1 MKTKM
6 FETILDVV
14 SEITEITKQDIL
26 SIRKDDEIL
35 EARILFVWFCNLNG
49 MHVPDIMRFLGR
61 KSESAVTSKIRDYH
75 SWSAT
80 STMFRCYAKKIAA
93 ILPARIEEVAESGIA
108 TT

>member
-14 SEITEITKQDIL
+14 SEVTEVSKQDIL

-75 SWSAT
+75 SWSAI

-93 ILPARIEEVAESGIA
+93 LLPTRIEEVTE

>member
-1 MKTKM
+1 M
-6 FETILDVV
+6 FETILEVV
-14 SEITEITKQDIL
+14 SEVTEVTKQDIL

-80 STMFRCYAKKIAA
+80 STMFRCYTKKIAA
-93 ILPARIEEVAESGIA
+93 VLPARIEEVAESGIA

>member
-6 FETILDVV
+6 FETILEVV
-14 SEITEITKQDIL
+14 SEVTEVTKQDIL

-93 ILPARIEEVAESGIA
+93 ILPARNEEVAESGIA

>member
-1 MKTKM
+1 M
-6 FETILDVV
+6 FETILEVV
-14 SEITEITKQDIL
+14 SEVTEVTKSDIM

-61 KSESAVTSKIRDYH
+61 KSESAVINKIRDYH

-80 STMFRCYAKKIAA
+80 STIFRCYAKKIAA
-93 ILPARIEEVAESGIA
+93 LLPARIEEVTEIA
-108 TT
+108 

>member
-6 FETILDVV
+6 FETILEVV
-14 SEITEITKQDIL
+14 SEVTEVTKQDIL

-75 SWSAT
+75 SWSAI

>member
-6 FETILDVV
+6 FETILEVV
-14 SEITEITKQDIL
+14 SQVTEVSKEDIL

-93 ILPARIEEVAESGIA
+93 LLPTRIEEVTE

>member
-1 MKTKM
+1 M

-14 SEITEITKQDIL
+14 SEVTEVTKQDIL

-61 KSESAVTSKIRDYH
+61 KSESAVMSKIRNYH

-93 ILPARIEEVAESGIA
+93 ILPARIEEVTESGIA

>member
-1 MKTKM
+1 M

-14 SEITEITKQDIL
+14 SEVTEVTKQDIL

-61 KSESAVTSKIRDYH
+61 KSESAVTNKIRNYH

-80 STMFRCYAKKIAA
+80 STIFRCYAKKIAS
-93 ILPARIEEVAESGIA
+93 ILPARIEGVAETDISF
-108 TT
+108 T

>member
-6 FETILDVV
+6 FETILEVV
-14 SEITEITKQDIL
+14 SEVTEVTKQDIL

-93 ILPARIEEVAESGIA
+93 ILPARIEKVAESGIV

>member
-6 FETILDVV
+6 FEAILDVV
-14 SEITEITKQDIL
+14 SEVTEVTKENIL

-61 KSESAVTSKIRDYH
+61 KSESAVTNKIRDYY

-93 ILPARIEEVAESGIA
+93 ILPARIEEVTESGMPS
-108 TT
+108 T

>member
-6 FETILDVV
+6 FEAILDVV
-14 SEITEITKQDIL
+14 SEVTEVTKENIL

-61 KSESAVTSKIRDYH
+61 KSESAVTNKIRDYH
-75 SWSAT
+75 SWSAI

-93 ILPARIEEVAESGIA
+93 ILPARIEEVTESGMPS
-108 TT
+108 T